1 MLSPRHIS
9 LPIQN
14 YNKKLNTNTVNLR
27 IMEKNKETRE
37 WGREKR
43 VGTKEMLSWNIFFLV
58 SKVENVNIGY
68 RYQSALKKL
77 PFEFL

>member
-1 MLSPRHIS
+1 
-9 LPIQN
+9 
-14 YNKKLNTNTVNLR
+14 
-27 IMEKNKETRE
+27 MEKNKETRE

-43 VGTKEMLSWNIFFLV
+43 VGTKETLSWNIFFLV

-68 RYQSALKKL
+68 RYQSALKKQ